1 MEIQQKTL
9 NFAGIF
15 RQNLP
20 EFKIPKHPGRIRTHP
35 DASGIGTSSALS
47 SAFGHARPSLK
58 SAFLAPLGRAAGR
71 STGDVGILAGKEAL
85 TPSNR
90 DPNTP
95 VKKVGEYDHLF
106 NQKATI

>member
-1 MEIQQKTL
+1 M
-9 NFAGIF
+9 
-15 RQNLP
+15 
-20 EFKIPKHPGRIRTHP
+20 RTN
-35 DASGIGTSSALS
+35 IL
-47 SAFGHARPSLK
+47 
-58 SAFLAPLGRAAGR
+58 
-71 STGDVGILAGKEAL
+71 VGILAGKEAL